1 MTAPE
6 CAPAFPSINCSILA
20 PTTMPSRREKP
31 KEERPPLHWW
41 MLIHQLPPRPLYL
54 RARIRNSLSRIGAVA
69 VKNAVYALPR
79 TEECLEGLREIAANA
94 VAGGGEAF
102 LCEAQFLDHSVEEAL
117 VQDSRAA
124 RDAEYEDLARSLAG
138 AEDPVAIARARR
150 RFEKIA
156 RIDFFGSE
164 ERARV
169 ESLLRRAPRR
179 GRGGTPR
186 RDPLA
191 GWQGRTWTTRRG
203 LHIDRIACAWLIRRF
218 IDSKAHFR
226 FIDPQ
231 EPARPGELRFDMPGG
246 DFTHEGDRC
255 TFETLLARTGVG
267 GRALHEIAEIVH
279 DVDLKDGK
287 FGRSEAAGVE
297 RLVTGL
303 ILQTPKDPERLERGL
318 ALFDGLYR
326 SFGAAGVLSR
336 EKK

>member
-1 MTAPE
+1 
-6 CAPAFPSINCSILA
+6 
-20 PTTMPSRREKP
+20 MPRRRDNP
-31 KEERPPLHWW
+31 DEERPPARWW
-41 MLIHQLPPRPLYL
+41 MLIHQLPLRPLYL
-54 RARIRNSLSRIGAVA
+54 RARIRNSLARAGAVA

-79 TEECLEGLREIAANA
+79 TDESLEGLKEIAAQA

-102 LCEAQFLDHSVEEAL
+102 LCEAQFLDRAVEEAL
-117 VQDSRAA
+117 VRESRAA
-124 RDAEYEDLARSLAG
+124 RGAEYEDLARSLSG
-138 AEDPVAIARARR
+138 AEDPAAIARARR

-164 ERARV
+164 GRSRV
-169 ESLLRRAPRR
+169 ESLLASAGPRR
-179 GRGGTPR
+179 GRGRTR
-186 RDPLA
+186 ARDPLEA
-191 GWQGRTWTTRRG
+191 WKGRTWTTRRG

-218 IDSKAHFR
+218 IDAKARFR

-267 GRALHEIAEIVH
+267 GRALAEIAEIVH
-279 DVDLKDGK
+279 EVDLKDGK

-303 ILQTPKDPERLERGL
+303 ILETPKDAERLERGL

-326 SFGAAGVLSR
+326 SFGAARAFSR

>member
-1 MTAPE
+1 M
-6 CAPAFPSINCSILA
+6 
-20 PTTMPSRREKP
+20 R
-31 KEERPPLHWW
+31 WW

-54 RARIRNSLSRIGAVA
+54 RARIRHSLSRVGAVA

-79 TEECLEGLREIAANA
+79 TEECLEGLRQIAAQA

-102 LCEAQFLDHSVEEAL
+102 LCEAQFLDRAVEEAL
-117 VQDSRAA
+117 VRESREA
-124 RDAEYEDLARSLAG
+124 RDAEYEDIARSLAG
-138 AEDPVAIARARR
+138 AQDPAAIARARR
-150 RFEKIA
+150 RFEKIV

-164 ERARV
+164 GRGRV
-169 ESLLRRAPRR
+169 DDLLRKAVPRRRR
-179 GRGGTPR
+179 GRAPAR
-186 RDPLA
+186 EPLA
-191 GWQGRTWTTRRG
+191 AWKDRTWTTRRG

-218 IDSKAHFR
+218 IDSKARFR

-231 EPARPGELRFDMPGG
+231 EPARPGEVRFDMPGG

-255 TFETLLARTGVG
+255 TFETLLERTGVG
-267 GRALHEIAEIVH
+267 GRGLDEIAQIVH

-287 FGRSEAAGVE
+287 FGRPEAAGVE
-297 RLVTGL
+297 RLVIGL
-303 ILQTPKDPERLERGL
+303 ILETPKDADRLDRGL